1 MNENILND
9 SRFVPGPES
18 PAWQSAMGD
27 ADQHA
32 EATLDEALYR
42 RFLLKKLQH
51 GAETGFEPLW
61 MPDILFDFQKSATEF
76 SIRRGRSALFLD
88 CGMGKSACELVWGEN
103 ISRKAGKRVLLLTP
117 LAVCDQMVNEEAAKF
132 GVEALR
138 SKDGKLPPSRIVVS
152 NYERLHY
159 FNPED
164 FSGVICD
171 ESSAIK
177 NFNGQRR
184 AQVTEFMR
192 TVPYRLLSTAT
203 AAPNDY
209 TELGTS
215 SEALG
220 ELGHVDMLNRFFKND
235 QNTSDTRMMKRNP
248 ISQGGPKSAGWRFKG
263 HAEIPFWR
271 YVCGWARAGRKPSDL
286 DPRFSDARFVLP
298 DLIEQE
304 HVVQTRTLAEGMLF
318 AVPASNRR
326 EELEERRRTIQE
338 RCEKAA
344 ELVVGTGKPS
354 MIWCHLN
361 PEGDLLEKLIPDG
374 RQISGSMDD
383 DEKEEVYTAF
393 RRRQLKDLIIKDKI
407 GAWGLNCQFCDHVVR
422 FATHSYEAHYQAV
435 RRCYRFGQKN
445 PVTVDLIVTEGEQ
458 GIKENLHRKA
468 INADRM
474 FTELVKN
481 MHSAIKLEHG
491 TYEKKVELPTWA

>member
-1 MNENILND
+1 MSDNILND
-9 SRFVPGPES
+9 PRFVPGPES
-18 PAWQSAMGD
+18 PAWQAAMGD
-27 ADQHA
+27 LDQYA
-32 EATLDEALYR
+32 ERTIDEALYQ

-51 GAETGFEPLW
+51 GAESGFEPLW
-61 MPDILFDFQKSATEF
+61 MPDILFDFQKAATEF

-103 ISRKAGKRVLLLTP
+103 VSRKAGKRVLLLTP

-138 SKDGKLPPSRIVVS
+138 SKDGKLPGSRIVVS

-159 FNPED
+159 FNPDD
-164 FSGVICD
+164 FCGVICD

-220 ELGHVDMLNRFFKND
+220 ELGHIDMLNRFFKND

-248 ISQGGPKSAGWRFKG
+248 ISPGGPKSAGWRFKG

-271 YVCGWARAGRKPSDL
+271 YVCGWARAGRKPSDI

-298 DLIEQE
+298 DWRAG
-304 HVVQTRTLAEGMLF
+304 TAEGGS
-318 AVPASNRR
+318 AV
-326 EELEERRRTIQE
+326 
-338 RCEKAA
+338 
-344 ELVVGTGKPS
+344 
-354 MIWCHLN
+354 
-361 PEGDLLEKLIPDG
+361 
-374 RQISGSMDD
+374 
-383 DEKEEVYTAF
+383 
-393 RRRQLKDLIIKDKI
+393 
-407 GAWGLNCQFCDHVVR
+407 
-422 FATHSYEAHYQAV
+422 
-435 RRCYRFGQKN
+435 
-445 PVTVDLIVTEGEQ
+445 
-458 GIKENLHRKA
+458 
-468 INADRM
+468 
-474 FTELVKN
+474 
-481 MHSAIKLEHG
+481 
-491 TYEKKVELPTWA
+491 